1 LSWPHFGDPTFMFSD
16 VERAVKRRLRAAKA
30 IDIFRLLETDATR
43 RRELTMLA
51 RLQEKYGARTPTARS
66 GAHWLAAVF
75 TCPSRTIGLPRDPGR
90 TDRQKAHAIGHTPG
104 RQAILSEPCYMI
116 DTVTVAEKL
125 KEAGFSEV
133 QAAALTRAIEAAAT
147 IKAELVEA
155 RMNKDLETIIER
167 SDAKFERSNASFEKT
182 VREQTRWIATIVFS
196 AIGLMI
202 AFYGIALH
210 FK

>member
-1 LSWPHFGDPTFMFSD
+1 M
-16 VERAVKRRLRAAKA
+16 
-30 IDIFRLLETDATR
+30 TDT
-43 RRELTMLA
+43 LT
-51 RLQEKYGARTPTARS
+51 
-66 GAHWLAAVF
+66 V
-75 TCPSRTIGLPRDPGR
+75 
-90 TDRQKAHAIGHTPG
+90 
-104 RQAILSEPCYMI
+104 
-116 DTVTVAEKL
+116 VEKL

-147 IKAELVEA
+147 AKAELVEA
-155 RMNKDLETIIER
+155 RMNKDLETVVER
-167 SDAKFERSNASFEKT
+167 TNASFEKT